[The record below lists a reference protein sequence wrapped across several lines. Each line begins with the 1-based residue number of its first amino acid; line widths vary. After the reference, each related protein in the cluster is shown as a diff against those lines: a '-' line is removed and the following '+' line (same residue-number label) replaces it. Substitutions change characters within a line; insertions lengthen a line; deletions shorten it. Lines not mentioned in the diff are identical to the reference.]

1 MQQPGAREWA
11 ILDLSRENHRL
22 RINQAITN
30 WTTALFSQED
40 KLQRKQKKKSF
51 EGTINSAIGK
61 RHGAS

>member
-1 MQQPGAREWA
+1 MIEEEHMQQPGAREWA

-40 KLQRKQKKKSF
+40 KLQRKQKKKKIF
-51 EGTINSAIGK
+51 
-61 RHGAS
+61 